1 MKNTLFVVMVSLGL
15 AVSSASTRADGH
27 TENHDG
33 LTVYSYLTPTFIQPV
48 LDAFAFESGLPVH
61 VEYMTAGQLLDR
73 LVDENDAPKADVIF
87 TMEALRLAKLVNAGV
102 LQPVVSPALE
112 AAIPAKYRHPDGL
125 WFGLSKWARTAFYS
139 KYRVDPAD
147 LQTYSDL
154 AGDAF
159 EGKVCVRT
167 SNKIYVQSM
176 LASMIANDGEAA
188 TRRFVDGLVSNFAR
202 EPIDL
207 DLVQIQG
214 IADGIC
220 DVAIANSYYY
230 GRLVPQMRDPET
242 KRILDA
248 VGIVFL
254 EQEGR
259 GVHMNVSG
267 FAMTR
272 KTDKQDAAL
281 QLMEYMIRPTV
292 QRLYADGSMDHPI
305 VPGLKPHDGLV
316 GLGDFTED
324 DLAIHELG
332 AHYDLAEQISRDGN
346 WLWK

>member
-1 MKNTLFVVMVSLGL
+1 MKKLLFVLAMSLGL
-15 AVSSASTRADGH
+15 AASPMPVAADGH
-27 TENHDG
+27 KS
-33 LTVYSYLTPTFIQPV
+33 LTVYSYLTPAFIQPV
-48 LDAFAFESGLPVH
+48 LDAFAFESGIPVH

-73 LVDENDAPKADVIF
+73 LVEEKDAPKADVIF

-102 LQPVVSPALE
+102 LQPVESAALE

-147 LQTYSDL
+147 LQTYADL
-154 AGDAF
+154 ADEAWN
-159 EGKVCVRT
+159 GKVCVRP
-167 SNKIYVQSM
+167 SNKIYVQSL

-207 DLVQIQG
+207 DIVQLQG

-220 DVAIANSYYY
+220 DVAIANTYYY
-230 GRLVPQMRDPET
+230 GRLFPQMRDPDT
-242 KRILDA
+242 KRLLDA
-248 VGIVFL
+248 VGVVFL

-259 GVHMNVSG
+259 GVHMNISG

-272 KTDKQDAAL
+272 KADKRDAAL
-281 QLMEYMIRPTV
+281 QLMEYMIRPMA
-292 QRLYADGSMDHPI
+292 QRLYADPSMDHPI
-305 VPGLKPHDGLV
+305 VPGLKPHDALAA
-316 GLGDFTED
+316 LGEFKED
-324 DLAIHELG
+324 DTAIHELG